1 MYLPRE
7 IIVLCLIFLKNASY
21 DILEDKDVPNF
32 INVNICIYDI
42 YTFNFFYLTFY
53 SYNIFGMFPPHP
65 VCPRP

>member
-7 IIVLCLIFLKNASY
+7 IIVLCLIFSQNASY

-42 YTFNFFYLTFY
+42 YNFNFLF
-53 SYNIFGMFPPHP
+53 NILFL
-65 VCPRP
+65 